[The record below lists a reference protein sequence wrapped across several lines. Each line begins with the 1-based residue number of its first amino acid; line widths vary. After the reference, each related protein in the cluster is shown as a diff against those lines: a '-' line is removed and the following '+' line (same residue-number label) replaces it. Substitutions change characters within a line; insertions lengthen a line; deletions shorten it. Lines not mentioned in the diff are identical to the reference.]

1 MSSEIDLGAPKT
13 SNTETEKQD
22 ANDPEILAAILTLL
36 AANDNASI
44 NGRIMLVKQIFIMAK
59 EILPELS
66 DPMHFFP
73 YQWGPYSNVVANTVN
88 QLVDDEL
95 ISVEKDGRED
105 VFSLTPAGMKAA
117 EKATKSLPKDAKLDI
132 AKMKHTTQEVGLRRV
147 LQFIYSNY
155 PQYAVHSRGKEI
167 YGPS

>member
-1 MSSEIDLGAPKT
+1 MSSEIDLGESET
-13 SNTETEKQD
+13 SHTETEKQEF
-22 ANDPEILAAILTLL
+22 NNSRIPTAILTLL
-36 AANDNASI
+36 AANDGSSVR
-44 NGRIMLVKQIFIMAK
+44 GRIMLVKQIFIMAK

-66 DPMHFFP
+66 EPMHFFP
-73 YQWGPYSNVVANTVN
+73 YQWGPYSNVVANAVN

-95 ISVEKDGRED
+95 VSVEKDGRED
-105 VFSLTPAGMKAA
+105 IFKLTSTGMKAA
-117 EKATKSLPKDAKLDI
+117 EKVAKSLPEDVILDI
-132 AKMKHTTQEVGLRRV
+132 AKMKRTTQEVGLRRV